1 MRGIKLWLDSKVS
14 EYSYFTNKEYIQDI
28 FSIFYPWLL
37 SKNDKL
43 YIHFP
48 KKEILKYFY
57 IFIYNKR
64 LFEMESCDLI
74 DMTFT
79 SDVVDLYFNIQETFG
94 TVLLEKQ
101 NIKTDDILIFLNYIT
116 SFYEE
121 EINDEEEIIQQD
133 EILM

>member
-1 MRGIKLWLDSKVS
+1 MRGINLWLNSKVS
-14 EYSYFTNKEYIQDI
+14 NYSDFTNKEYIQDI

-48 KKEILKYFY
+48 KNEILKYFY
-57 IFIYNKR
+57 IFIYNKG

-79 SDVVDLYFNIQETFG
+79 SDVVDLYFKIKETFG

-101 NIKTDDILIFLNYIT
+101 NIKTDDLLIFINHVT

-121 EINDEEEIIQQD
+121 EINDEEEIIQQE

>member
-1 MRGIKLWLDSKVS
+1 MRGVNLWLNTKVS
-14 EYSYFTNKEYIQDI
+14 AYSEFTNKEYIQDI

-57 IFIYNKR
+57 IFIYDKR

-101 NIKTDDILIFLNYIT
+101 NIKTDDILILPNHISLF
-116 SFYEE
+116 
-121 EINDEEEIIQQD
+121 
-133 EILM
+133 MKKK

>member
-1 MRGIKLWLDSKVS
+1 MRGINLWLNSNVSK
-14 EYSYFTNKEYIQDI
+14 YSCFTNREYIQDI

-79 SDVVDLYFNIQETFG
+79 SDVVDLYFKIKENFG

-101 NIKTDDILIFLNYIT
+101 KIKTDDFLIFLNHIT
-116 SFYEE
+116 SFYDE
-121 EINDEEEIIQQD
+121 EIIDEEEIIQPE

>member
-1 MRGIKLWLDSKVS
+1 MRGINLWLNSNASK
-14 EYSYFTNKEYIQDI
+14 YSCFTNKEYIQDI

-79 SDVVDLYFNIQETFG
+79 SDVVDLYFKIKENFG

-101 NIKTDDILIFLNYIT
+101 KIKTDDFLIFLNYIT
-116 SFYEE
+116 SFYDE
-121 EINDEEEIIQQD
+121 EIIDEEEIIQPE

>member
-1 MRGIKLWLDSKVS
+1 MRGINLWLNSKVS
-14 EYSYFTNKEYIQDI
+14 NYSDFTNKEYIQDI

-48 KKEILKYFY
+48 KNEILKYFY
-57 IFIYNKR
+57 IFIYNKG

-79 SDVVDLYFNIQETFG
+79 SDVVDLYFKIKETFG

-101 NIKTDDILIFLNYIT
+101 NIKTDDLLIFLNHVT

-121 EINDEEEIIQQD
+121 EINDEEEIIQQE

>member
-48 KKEILKYFY
+48 KKEILKYLY

-64 LFEMESCDLI
+64 LFEMESCNLI

>member
-1 MRGIKLWLDSKVS
+1 MRGINLWLNSKVS
-14 EYSYFTNKEYIQDI
+14 NYSDFTNKEYIQDI

-48 KKEILKYFY
+48 KNEILKYFY
-57 IFIYNKR
+57 IFIYNKG

-79 SDVVDLYFNIQETFG
+79 SDVVDLYFKIKETFG
-94 TVLLEKQ
+94 TALLEKQ
-101 NIKTDDILIFLNYIT
+101 DIKTDDLLIFLNHVT

-121 EINDEEEIIQQD
+121 EINDDEEIIQQE